1 MSEKKDKKIAP
12 EEQAMVKHENNIT
25 TVDPELLL
33 LKAIEKGLPVETM
46 EKLLVMRRELRA
58 EAAKDDYFIALS
70 KFQKMCP
77 VIIKGRDVYDKD
89 GKLRYRFAPLDVIID
104 QVKDALEICGFS
116 YIIKTQQ
123 TETTVKAIC
132 EAHHISGHSESTDF
146 TVPIDPKAYMNAAQK
161 VASALTYS
169 KRYAFCDAFGILTGD
184 EDIDGNGND
193 KGNGKGTTTETT
205 KPPLVTEEKKKVDE
219 PPKATGRFRQHIV
232 ADIVSVLTDKVFS
245 KEERTAIKVEISL
258 RKSNIA
264 LEALLA
270 TWQSEQNKRI
280 EDFEDD
286 IPMSA
291 EEEKAIEEATA
302 SLFPEEEKAAQ
313 EVADRKKLEEPDIY

>member
-1 MSEKKDKKIAP
+1 MSEKKDKKIVP
-12 EEQAMVKHENNIT
+12 EEKGLVKHENNIT

-70 KFQKMCP
+70 KFQKICP

-184 EDIDGNGND
+184 EDIDGNGSD

-205 KPPLVTEEKKKVDE
+205 KPPPVTEEKKKEDE
-219 PPKATGRFRQHIV
+219 PPQATGRFRQHIV
-232 ADIVSVLTDKVFS
+232 ADIVSVLTDKVFTDG
-245 KEERTAIKVEISL
+245 ERFQVKTEIHL
-258 RKSNIA
+258 VKSNIA
-264 LEALLA
+264 LEAVLA
-270 TWQSEQNKRI
+270 KWQSEQDRRI
-280 EDFEDD
+280 KAATPKSDDEGFKDD
-286 IPMSA
+286 IPGEPPA
-291 EEEKAIEEATA
+291 DGN
-302 SLFPEEEKAAQ
+302 LFP
-313 EVADRKKLEEPDIY
+313 DDKKEEPVIY